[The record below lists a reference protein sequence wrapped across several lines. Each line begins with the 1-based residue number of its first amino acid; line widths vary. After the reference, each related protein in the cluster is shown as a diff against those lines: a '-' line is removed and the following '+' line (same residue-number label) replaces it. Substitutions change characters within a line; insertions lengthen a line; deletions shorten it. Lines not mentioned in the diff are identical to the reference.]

1 MSEHDRAA
9 PSWLAYLD
17 LVCVTIAGGLWYAS
31 HQWWPLV
38 IAVAP
43 WLIRFALT
51 GRLTRRTLFDVPM
64 ALFLL
69 TAVVG
74 IWAAYNREAAWA
86 RFWMLV
92 GGVFVFYALANA
104 ESAGKLR
111 VWYLTLFGAGVAA
124 HFLLTHDWESYA
136 TKIVLLDRLGQALQP
151 PLPPL
156 PGPHPNPNVAGATLA
171 MLLPFAGLVVARAGR
186 DLRATPRPR
195 QAGLWVALGLGLASL
210 VLVVFGLVM
219 TVSRSSWIAIL
230 GALLLAGMWLVAG
243 WLSRANPTRRGW
255 IFAGL
260 LGLGLVTMLVVILVV
275 PGVIG
280 ALLDALPGPGSVGA
294 RTDLRHNSLTLLR
307 DYPFTGIGL
316 DGFMMTYSSYVML
329 LHVGYAEHAHNLF
342 LDVAVEQGLP
352 ALLIFLWMCVFFFR
366 QFWRD
371 QMRPDVRQ
379 RSSEMGA
386 AALSLL
392 VILLHGLA
400 DDPLYKSH
408 AVLLLFVPLAFA
420 GPPAR
425 QHWLASRWRA
435 VGLPV
440 GILLLLGLVLVWRDP
455 ILSLV
460 YSNLGAVDQGQAE
473 LGVYSWPEWPIQDAV
488 RREVDLGQPVAEFE
502 QALALDPRNAAANR
516 RLGMIELS
524 RGEYEDALA
533 HLAAAYAVEP
543 GSVTTRQLY
552 GEALVVNGQV
562 DEGRALWEGV
572 SNEEHQL
579 DIRAWWYGHI
589 GETERA
595 EWIERAARG
604 HP

>member
-1 MSEHDRAA
+1 MKGIDCRSLARWAGQLFASWAQPQAAARYLDRMMSEHDRAA
-9 PSWLAYLD
+9 PSWLPYLD

-31 HQWWPLV
+31 HQWWPLA
-38 IAVAP
+38 IAAAP
-43 WLIRFALT
+43 WLIRIALT
-51 GRLTRRTLFDVPM
+51 GRLSQRTVFDVPLV
-64 ALFLL
+64 LFLL

-74 IWAAYNREAAWA
+74 IWAAYDREAAWG
-86 RFWMLV
+86 RFWMIV

-104 ESAGKLR
+104 ESAGRLR
-111 VWYLTLFGAGVAA
+111 AWYLALFGAGVAA
-124 HFLLTHDWESYA
+124 HFLLTHDWEAYA
-136 TKIVLLDRLGQALQP
+136 TKIDFLARLGQALQP

-156 PGPHPNPNVAGATLA
+156 PGPHPNPNVAGGTLA
-171 MLLPFAGLVVARAGR
+171 MLLPFAGLVVVRARR
-186 DLRATPRPR
+186 DLREAPQPRP
-195 QAGLWVALGLGLASL
+195 AGLWLALGLGLVSL
-210 VLVVFGLVM
+210 VLVAFGLVM
-219 TVSRSSWIAIL
+219 TISRSSWIAVL

-243 WLSRANPTRRGW
+243 RLSRANPARRGW

-260 LGLGLVTMLVVILVV
+260 LGLGLVIALVAILAV
-275 PGVIG
+275 PGVID
-280 ALLDALPGPGSVGA
+280 ALLDALPGPGSIGA
-294 RTDLRHNSLTLLR
+294 RADLRRNSLTLLR
-307 DYPFTGIGL
+307 DYPLTGIGL
-316 DGFMMTYSSYVML
+316 DSFLMTYSSYVML

-352 ALLIFLWMCVFFFR
+352 ALLILLWMCVLFFR

-371 QMRPDVRQ
+371 QMGPEARQ

-408 AVLLLFVPLAFA
+408 AVLLFFVPLAFA

-440 GILLLLGLVLVWRDP
+440 VLLLLLGLALVWREP

-460 YSNLGAVDQGQAE
+460 YSNLGAVHQSQAE

-502 QALALDPRNAAANR
+502 RALALDPRNATAN
-516 RLGMIELS
+516 
-524 RGEYEDALA
+524 
-533 HLAAAYAVEP
+533 
-543 GSVTTRQLY
+543 
-552 GEALVVNGQV
+552 
-562 DEGRALWEGV
+562 
-572 SNEEHQL
+572 
-579 DIRAWWYGHI
+579 
-589 GETERA
+589 
-595 EWIERAARG
+595 
-604 HP
+604 